1 MVWNINRTNPNDIFW
16 RKWVCQ
22 IFEIKKWSRVESQ
35 KNRAKMWPL
44 CFFRYF
50 ALFLSVFI
58 FLRFHVYVFLRVS
71 LFVFTTLFLFVFI
84 SILCIFFISILL
96 SVFYNWSFYPHLF
109 FSLSFMRLY
118 FYESLFIS
126 IFWSVVVRGQKK
138 MPGFF
143 RIYWVAKI
151 TILWR

>member
-1 MVWNINRTNPNDIFW
+1 MGLPNIRNQKMV
-16 RKWVCQ
+16 KSWVA
-22 IFEIKKWSRVESQ
+22 KKSC
-35 KNRAKMWPL
+35 KNVTSL
-44 CFFRYF
+44 FFSLFCSLSFCLHLSLGRY
-50 ALFLSVFI
+50 
-58 FLRFHVYVFLRVS
+58 VYVFLRVS
-71 LFVFTTLFLFVFI
+71 LFVFPTLFLFVFI

-126 IFWSVVVRGQKK
+126 IFWSVVVRGQRK
-138 MPGFF
+138 MSGFF
-143 RIYWVAKI
+143 CIYWVAKI